1 MFLPIGGAQ
10 KSQLASVNDLFDK
23 LNLLYYCWSLG
34 LPVKLKYI
42 KPNIGTKHDYKE
54 LFQKVEKWSSSFN
67 DKTMNNPLRGFF
79 KGESKKQYEEILKY
93 FPNNEYLFSTC
104 FNKLSEGGYWRL

>member
-1 MFLPIGGAQ
+1 
-10 KSQLASVNDLFDK
+10 
-23 LNLLYYCWSLG
+23 
-34 LPVKLKYI
+34 
-42 KPNIGTKHDYKE
+42 
-54 LFQKVEKWSSSFN
+54 
-67 DKTMNNPLRGFF
+67 MNNPLRGFF